1 MGRPDPPSDGLPG
14 GRTNR
19 VTDLLRPLL
28 THPIVLVGLGS
39 AVGGVLRYYLG
50 RWVDARAG
58 GGFPWGTF
66 AVNVSGSFVL
76 GVIALLVTER
86 LPPDYR
92 WAYLLLGT
100 GLCGGF
106 TTFSTFEWETFQL
119 VRDGSLGLAA
129 ANVAGSV
136 AAGLAGVVLAM
147 TAVYGLFGRPP
158 T

>member
-1 MGRPDPPSDGLPG
+1 MGRPVPPAE
-14 GRTNR
+14 GRANR
-19 VTDLLRPLL
+19 VTDLLRPFF
-28 THPIVLVGLGS
+28 THPVVLVGLGS

-58 GGFPWGTF
+58 GTGFPWGTF

-76 GVIALLVTER
+76 GVVALLVTER
-86 LPPDYR
+86 LPPEYR

-119 VRDGSLGLAA
+119 VRDGSHWLAA
-129 ANVAGSV
+129 ANVVGSV

>member
-1 MGRPDPPSDGLPG
+1 VNDA
-14 GRTNR
+14 
-19 VTDLLRPLL
+19 LRQLF
-28 THPIVLVGLGS
+28 THPVVLVGLGS

-50 RWVDARAG
+50 QWIDARAG
-58 GGFPWGTF
+58 GTGFPWGTF
-66 AVNVSGSFVL
+66 AINVSGSFVL
-76 GVIALLVTER
+76 GVVALLVTER

-92 WAYLLLGT
+92 WAYLLVGT

-119 VRDGSLGLAA
+119 VRDGSAWLAV

-136 AAGLAGVVLAM
+136 LAGFAGVILAVA
-147 TAVYGLFGRPP
+147 AVYGLFGRPP